1 MGNLHTRTA
10 DPNRI
15 PDEKFMAAALDVARA
30 IGERPWPNPPVGA
43 VVVKDGQV
51 VGSGAHQG
59 AGRPHAE
66 QVALAQA
73 GARAVGATMYV
84 TLEPCNH
91 EGRTPPCAP
100 AVVQS
105 GIRRVV
111 AAIRDPNPRVAGGGC
126 RFLSE
131 RGVSVQLGVMAREAL
146 DLVWPFVVTGG
157 FGRPYLELKLA
168 QSLDGLFAPDPRRRD
183 AHAPV
188 YLTGTL
194 SRVEVH
200 RRRCWMDAVIVGE
213 GTVLADRPRLDARL
227 AGKPGDGPRVRPRP
241 VCLDSDLSLDPSLVG
256 DPWLVLTGSTGLS
269 GRRARDLARS
279 GAEVVAVPTRNG
291 RLDPEGVLAALNE
304 AGLRTAL
311 LEGGP
316 RLAASFLQ
324 AGVVDRWTLF
334 TAPVVLGAGVGWPA
348 ERGAKDSFSL
358 TRVARCGQ
366 DTMAVYDRL
375 SFLDQLLKVMA

>member
-1 MGNLHTRTA
+1 
-10 DPNRI
+10 
-15 PDEKFMAAALDVARA
+15 
-30 IGERPWPNPPVGA
+30 
-43 VVVKDGQV
+43 
-51 VGSGAHQG
+51 
-59 AGRPHAE
+59 
-66 QVALAQA
+66 
-73 GARAVGATMYV
+73 
-84 TLEPCNH
+84 
-91 EGRTPPCAP
+91 
-100 AVVQS
+100 
-105 GIRRVV
+105 
-111 AAIRDPNPRVAGGGC
+111 
-126 RFLSE
+126 
-131 RGVSVQLGVMAREAL
+131 MAREAL

-183 AHAPV
+183 SHAPV

-227 AGKPGDGPRVRPRP
+227 AGKPGDGPRARPRP
-241 VCLDSDLSLDPSLVG
+241 VCLDSDLSLDPSLVS
-256 DPWLVLTGSTGLS
+256 DPWLVLTGSAALS

-291 RLDPEGVLAALNE
+291 RLDPEGVLDALNE

-334 TAPVVLGAGVGWPA
+334 TAPVVLGTGVGWPA

-358 TRVARCGQ
+358 TQVTRCGQ
-366 DTMAVYDRL
+366 DTMAVYDRM